1 MADSMIIFCSKC
13 GTQNAVN
20 ASFCMK
26 CGASLGASL
35 VPPPPAGVA
44 SVPLP
49 TVLAPR
55 VPASVAPVVVSPYAG
70 FWIRVLAHIIDG
82 IIVGVPIIPL
92 VIVFLLP
99 SIIKTVQSGGEDQP
113 PAWVFTT
120 VPLIWIAA
128 LCVMWLYE
136 ALLTSSSWQATIG
149 KRILH
154 LKVTDMEGNRIT
166 FGRASGRFFAKFV
179 SNLVCSLL
187 YVIVA
192 FTERKQGLHDMV
204 AGTLVWKG

>member
-1 MADSMIIFCSKC
+1 M
-13 GTQNAVN
+13 
-20 ASFCMK
+20 
-26 CGASLGASL
+26 
-35 VPPPPAGVA
+35 VPVA
-44 SVPLP
+44 
-49 TVLAPR
+49 
-55 VPASVAPVVVSPYAG
+55 VSPYGG
-70 FWIRVLAHIIDG
+70 FWIRVLAHLIDG
-82 IIVGVPIIPL
+82 VIVGLPIIPL

-99 SIIKTVQSGGEDQP
+99 SIIKTVQSGAEDQP

-120 VPLIWIAA
+120 LPLVLLVAVCVP
-128 LCVMWLYE
+128 WLYE
-136 ALLTSSSWQATIG
+136 ALLTSSSWQGTIG

-154 LKVTDMEGNRIT
+154 LKVTDMEGHRIS

-204 AGTLVWKG
+204 AGTLVWKS